1 MKIKNLVLS
10 STAALALF
18 AISTTVANADTY
30 TVKAGDTVSE
40 IALAH
45 NTSVSAIEKANKLA
59 NVNLI
64 FVGDKLEV
72 NGSTTTTTSAA
83 TSAAPQSA
91 TSQATSSAAST
102 ATSASATSASSQS
115 VASQASSSA
124 ATSAASSS
132 ATSSAATSSAATSST
147 ASSAATSSVAT
158 SAASSASSTSSA
170 ASQASSTASTTSQAA
185 SSSASSTS
193 TTSSYTGSNLKSYV
207 LSQMQSRTGVSASTW
222 NTIITRES
230 GWNTTVKNSTSGAY
244 GLFQNMHISSGSVE
258 DQVNAAV
265 SLYNAQGMAAWAL

>member
-132 ATSSAATSSAATSST
+132 ATSSAATSST

-170 ASQASSTASTTSQAA
+170 ASQA
-185 SSSASSTS
+185 SSASSTS

-222 NTIITRES
+222 NMIITRES

>member
-30 TVKAGDTVSE
+30 TVKAGDTVSA
-40 IALAH
+40 IAQAH

-64 FVGDKLEV
+64 FIGDKLEV
-72 NGSTTTTTSAA
+72 NGTTTTTTTSAA

-91 TSQATSSAAST
+91 TSQATSSAA
-102 ATSASATSASSQS
+102 
-115 VASQASSSA
+115 
-124 ATSAASSS
+124 
-132 ATSSAATSSAATSST
+132 TSSAASQ
-147 ASSAATSSVAT
+147 ATSSVAT
-158 SAASSASSTSSA
+158 SAASSASSTQSA
-170 ASQASSTASTTSQAA
+170 ASQASSSAATTSQA
-185 SSSASSTS
+185 SSSATSSAASSTASTTS

-230 GWNTTVKNSTSGAY
+230 NWNSTVKNSTSGAY

>member
-30 TVKAGDTVSE
+30 TVKAGDTVSA
-40 IALAH
+40 IAQAH

-64 FVGDKLEV
+64 FIGDKLEV
-72 NGSTTTTTSAA
+72 NGTTTTTTTSAA

-102 ATSASATSASSQS
+102 ATSASATSAASQS
-115 VASQASSSA
+115 VASQ
-124 ATSAASSS
+124 
-132 ATSSAATSSAATSST
+132 ATSSAATSSAASQAS
-147 ASSAATSSVAT
+147 SSAATT
-158 SAASSASSTSSA
+158 SQASSSATSSA
-170 ASQASSTASTTSQAA
+170 ASSTAST
-185 SSSASSTS
+185 TS

-230 GWNTTVKNSTSGAY
+230 NWNSTVKNSTSGAY

>member
-30 TVKAGDTVSE
+30 TVKAGDTVSA
-40 IALAH
+40 IAQAH

-64 FVGDKLEV
+64 FIGDKLEV
-72 NGSTTTTTSAA
+72 NGTTTTTTSAA

-115 VASQASSSA
+115 VASQA
-124 ATSAASSS
+124 
-132 ATSSAATSSAATSST
+132 TSSAATSSAASQ
-147 ASSAATSSVAT
+147 ATSSVAT
-158 SAASSASSTSSA
+158 SAASSASSTQSA
-170 ASQASSTASTTSQAA
+170 ASQASSSAATTSQA
-185 SSSASSTS
+185 SSSATSSAASSTASTTS

-230 GWNTTVKNSTSGAY
+230 NWNSTVKNSTSGAY

-258 DQVNAAV
+258 DQVNAAI

>member
-30 TVKAGDTVSE
+30 TVKAGDTVSA
-40 IALAH
+40 IAQAH

-64 FVGDKLEV
+64 FIGDKLEV
-72 NGSTTTTTSAA
+72 NGTTTTTTTSAA
-83 TSAAPQSA
+83 TSATPQSA

-115 VASQASSSA
+115 VASQA
-124 ATSAASSS
+124 
-132 ATSSAATSSAATSST
+132 TSSAATSSAATSS
-147 ASSAATSSVAT
+147 
-158 SAASSASSTSSA
+158 A
-170 ASQASSTASTTSQAA
+170 ASQASSSAATTSQA
-185 SSSASSTS
+185 SSSATSSAASSTASTTS

-230 GWNTTVKNSTSGAY
+230 NWNSTVKNSTSGAY

>member
-30 TVKAGDTVSE
+30 TVKAGDTVSA
-40 IALAH
+40 IAQAH

-64 FVGDKLEV
+64 FIGDKLEV
-72 NGSTTTTTSAA
+72 NGTTTTTTTSAA

-91 TSQATSSAAST
+91 TSQATSST

-115 VASQASSSA
+115 VASQA
-124 ATSAASSS
+124 
-132 ATSSAATSSAATSST
+132 TSSAATSSAASQ
-147 ASSAATSSVAT
+147 ASSSATSLA
-158 SAASSASSTSSA
+158 
-170 ASQASSTASTTSQAA
+170 ASSTAST
-185 SSSASSTS
+185 TS

-230 GWNTTVKNSTSGAY
+230 NWNTTVKNSTSGAY

>member
-30 TVKAGDTVSE
+30 TVKAGDTVSA
-40 IALAH
+40 IAQAH

-64 FVGDKLEV
+64 FIGDKLEV
-72 NGSTTTTTSAA
+72 NGTTTTTTTSAA

-115 VASQASSSA
+115 VASQA
-124 ATSAASSS
+124 T
-132 ATSSAATSSAATSST
+132 TSSAASQ
-147 ASSAATSSVAT
+147 ATSSVAT
-158 SAASSASSTSSA
+158 SAASSASSTQSA
-170 ASQASSTASTTSQAA
+170 ASQASSSAATTSQA
-185 SSSASSTS
+185 SSSATSSAASSTASTTS

-230 GWNTTVKNSTSGAY
+230 NWNSTVKNSTSGAY

>member
-30 TVKAGDTVSE
+30 TVKAGDTVSA
-40 IALAH
+40 IAQAH

-64 FVGDKLEV
+64 FIGDKLEV
-72 NGSTTTTTSAA
+72 NGTTTTTTTSAA

-91 TSQATSSAAST
+91 TSQATAST

-115 VASQASSSA
+115 VASQA
-124 ATSAASSS
+124 
-132 ATSSAATSSAATSST
+132 TSSAATSSAASQ
-147 ASSAATSSVAT
+147 ATSSVAT
-158 SAASSASSTSSA
+158 SAASSASSTQSA
-170 ASQASSTASTTSQAA
+170 ASQASSSAATTSQA
-185 SSSASSTS
+185 SSSATSSAASSTASTTS

-230 GWNTTVKNSTSGAY
+230 NWNSTVKNSTSGAY

>member
-30 TVKAGDTVSE
+30 TVKAGDTVSA
-40 IALAH
+40 IAQAH

-64 FVGDKLEV
+64 FIGDKLEV
-72 NGSTTTTTSAA
+72 NGTTTITTTSAA

-102 ATSASATSASSQS
+102 ATSASATSVSSQS
-115 VASQASSSA
+115 VASQATSSAAASSASSTQSAASQASSSA
-124 ATSAASSS
+124 ATTSQASSS
-132 ATSSAATSSAATSST
+132 ATSSAA
-147 ASSAATSSVAT
+147 
-158 SAASSASSTSSA
+158 
-170 ASQASSTASTTSQAA
+170 SSTAST
-185 SSSASSTS
+185 TS

-230 GWNTTVKNSTSGAY
+230 NWNSTVKNSTSGAY

>member
-30 TVKAGDTVSE
+30 TVKAGDTVSA
-40 IALAH
+40 IAKAH
-45 NTSVSAIEKANKLA
+45 NTSVSTIEKANKLA

-72 NGSTTTTTSAA
+72 NGTTTTTSA
-83 TSAAPQSA
+83 TSTAPQSA
-91 TSQATSSAAST
+91 TSQAATST
-102 ATSASATSASSQS
+102 ATSASATSAASQS

-124 ATSAASSS
+124 ATSS
-132 ATSSAATSSAATSST
+132 ATSQ
-147 ASSAATSSVAT
+147 ATSSVAT
-158 SAASSASSTSSA
+158 SAASSASSTQSA
-170 ASQASSTASTTSQAA
+170 ASQASSSAATTSQA
-185 SSSASSTS
+185 SSNATSSAASSTSS
-193 TTSSYTGSNLKSYV
+193 TTSSYNGSNMQSYV
-207 LSQMQSRTGVSASTW
+207 LSQMASRTGVSASTW

-230 GWNTTVKNSTSGAY
+230 NWQSSVKNSTSGAY
-244 GLFQNMHISSGSVE
+244 GLFQNMHISSGSVQ

-265 SLYNAQGMAAWAL
+265 NLYNAQGMSAWAL

>member
-30 TVKAGDTVSE
+30 TVKAGDTVSA
-40 IALAH
+40 IAQAH

-64 FVGDKLEV
+64 FIGDKLEV
-72 NGSTTTTTSAA
+72 NGTTTTTTTSAA

-115 VASQASSSA
+115 VASQATSSA
-124 ATSAASSS
+124 T
-132 ATSSAATSSAATSST
+132 TSSAASQ
-147 ASSAATSSVAT
+147 ATSSVAT
-158 SAASSASSTSSA
+158 SAASSASSTQSA
-170 ASQASSTASTTSQAA
+170 ASQASSSAATTSQA
-185 SSSASSTS
+185 SSSATSSAASSTAS

-230 GWNTTVKNSTSGAY
+230 NWNSTVKNSTSGAY

>member
-30 TVKAGDTVSE
+30 TVKAGDTVSA
-40 IALAH
+40 IAQAH

-64 FVGDKLEV
+64 FIGDKLEV
-72 NGSTTTTTSAA
+72 NGTTTTTTTSAA

-115 VASQASSSA
+115 VASQA
-124 ATSAASSS
+124 
-132 ATSSAATSSAATSST
+132 TSSAATSSAASQ
-147 ASSAATSSVAT
+147 ATSSVAT
-158 SAASSASSTSSA
+158 SAASSASSTQSA
-170 ASQASSTASTTSQAA
+170 ASQASSSAATTSQA
-185 SSSASSTS
+185 SSSATSSAASSTTS

-207 LSQMQSRTGVSASTW
+207 LSQMQSRTDVSASTW

-230 GWNTTVKNSTSGAY
+230 NWNSTVKNSTSGAY

>member
-30 TVKAGDTVSE
+30 TVKAGDTVSA
-40 IALAH
+40 IAQAH

-64 FVGDKLEV
+64 FIGDKLEV
-72 NGSTTTTTSAA
+72 NGTTTTTTTSAA

-91 TSQATSSAAST
+91 TSQATSSAAS
-102 ATSASATSASSQS
+102 Q
-115 VASQASSSA
+115 
-124 ATSAASSS
+124 
-132 ATSSAATSSAATSST
+132 
-147 ASSAATSSVAT
+147 ATSSVAT
-158 SAASSASSTSSA
+158 SAASSASSTQSA
-170 ASQASSTASTTSQAA
+170 ASQASSSAATTSQA
-185 SSSASSTS
+185 SSSATSSAASSTTS

-230 GWNTTVKNSTSGAY
+230 NWNSTVKNSTSGAY
-244 GLFQNMHISSGSVE
+244 GLFQNMHTSSGSVE

>member
-30 TVKAGDTVSE
+30 TVKAGDTVSA
-40 IALAH
+40 IAQAH

-64 FVGDKLEV
+64 FIGDKLEV
-72 NGSTTTTTSAA
+72 NGTTTTTTTSAA

-115 VASQASSSA
+115 VASQA
-124 ATSAASSS
+124 
-132 ATSSAATSSAATSST
+132 TSSAATSSAASQ
-147 ASSAATSSVAT
+147 ATSSVAT
-158 SAASSASSTSSA
+158 SAASSASSTQSA
-170 ASQASSTASTTSQAA
+170 ASQASSSAATTSQA
-185 SSSASSTS
+185 SSSATSSAASSTTS

-230 GWNTTVKNSTSGAY
+230 NWNTTVKNSTSGAY

>member
-30 TVKAGDTVSE
+30 TVKAGDTVSA
-40 IALAH
+40 IAKAH
-45 NTSVSAIEKANKLA
+45 NTSVSTIEKANKLA

-72 NGSTTTTTSAA
+72 NGTTTTTTTSA

-91 TSQATSSAAST
+91 TSQAATST
-102 ATSASATSASSQS
+102 ATSASATSAASQS

-124 ATSAASSS
+124 ATSS
-132 ATSSAATSSAATSST
+132 ATSQ
-147 ASSAATSSVAT
+147 ATSSVAT
-158 SAASSASSTSSA
+158 SAASSASSTQSA
-170 ASQASSTASTTSQAA
+170 ASQASSSAATTSSAA
-185 SSSASSTS
+185 SSTSS
-193 TTSSYTGSNLKSYV
+193 TTSSYNGSNMQSYV
-207 LSQMQSRTGVSASTW
+207 LSQMASRTGVSASTW

-230 GWNTTVKNSTSGAY
+230 NWQSSVKNSTSGAY
-244 GLFQNMHISSGSVE
+244 GLFQNMHISSGSVQ

-265 SLYNAQGMAAWAL
+265 NLYNAQGMSAWAL

>member
-30 TVKAGDTVSE
+30 TVKAGDTVSA
-40 IALAH
+40 IAQAH

-64 FVGDKLEV
+64 FIGDKLEV
-72 NGSTTTTTSAA
+72 NGTTTTTTTSAA

-91 TSQATSSAAST
+91 TSQATSST

-115 VASQASSSA
+115 VASQATSSA
-124 ATSAASSS
+124 ATSSAASQASSS
-132 ATSSAATSSAATSST
+132 ATSSAA
-147 ASSAATSSVAT
+147 
-158 SAASSASSTSSA
+158 
-170 ASQASSTASTTSQAA
+170 SSTAST
-185 SSSASSTS
+185 TS

-230 GWNTTVKNSTSGAY
+230 NWNSTVKNSTSGAY

>member
-30 TVKAGDTVSE
+30 TVKAGDTVSA
-40 IALAH
+40 IAKAH
-45 NTSVSAIEKANKLA
+45 NTSVSTIEKANKLA

-72 NGSTTTTTSAA
+72 NGTTTTTTTSA

-91 TSQATSSAAST
+91 TSQAATST
-102 ATSASATSASSQS
+102 ATSASATSAASQS

-124 ATSAASSS
+124 ATSS
-132 ATSSAATSSAATSST
+132 ATSQ
-147 ASSAATSSVAT
+147 ATSSVAT
-158 SAASSASSTSSA
+158 SAASSASSTQSA
-170 ASQASSTASTTSQAA
+170 ASQASSSAATTSQA
-185 SSSASSTS
+185 SSNATSSAASSTSS
-193 TTSSYTGSNLKSYV
+193 TTSSYNGSNMQSYV
-207 LSQMQSRTGVSASTW
+207 LSQMASRTGVSASTW

-230 GWNTTVKNSTSGAY
+230 NWQSSVKNSTSGAY
-244 GLFQNMHISSGSVE
+244 GLFQNMHISSGSVQ

-265 SLYNAQGMAAWAL
+265 NLYNAQGMSAWAL

>member
-30 TVKAGDTVSE
+30 TVKAGDTVSA
-40 IALAH
+40 IAQAH

-64 FVGDKLEV
+64 FIGDKLEV
-72 NGSTTTTTSAA
+72 NGTTTTTTTSAA

-91 TSQATSSAAST
+91 TSQATSST

-115 VASQASSSA
+115 VASQA
-124 ATSAASSS
+124 
-132 ATSSAATSSAATSST
+132 TSSAATSSAASQ
-147 ASSAATSSVAT
+147 ATSSVAT
-158 SAASSASSTSSA
+158 SAASSASSTQSA
-170 ASQASSTASTTSQAA
+170 ASQASSAAATTSQA
-185 SSSASSTS
+185 SSSATSSAASSTASTTS

-230 GWNTTVKNSTSGAY
+230 NWNSTVKNSTSGAY

>member
-30 TVKAGDTVSE
+30 TVKAGDTVSA
-40 IALAH
+40 IAQAH

-64 FVGDKLEV
+64 FIGDKLEV
-72 NGSTTTTTSAA
+72 NGTTTTTTTSAA

-91 TSQATSSAAST
+91 TSQATSSVAST

-115 VASQASSSA
+115 VASQATSSAATSSAASQASSSA
-124 ATSAASSS
+124 ATTSQASSS
-132 ATSSAATSSAATSST
+132 ATSSAA
-147 ASSAATSSVAT
+147 
-158 SAASSASSTSSA
+158 
-170 ASQASSTASTTSQAA
+170 SSTAST
-185 SSSASSTS
+185 TS

-230 GWNTTVKNSTSGAY
+230 NWNSTVKNSTSGAY

>member
-30 TVKAGDTVSE
+30 TVKAGDTVSA
-40 IALAH
+40 IAQAH

-64 FVGDKLEV
+64 FIGDKLEV
-72 NGSTTTTTSAA
+72 NGTTTTATTSAA

-115 VASQASSSA
+115 VASQA
-124 ATSAASSS
+124 
-132 ATSSAATSSAATSST
+132 TSSAATSSAASQ
-147 ASSAATSSVAT
+147 ATSSVAT
-158 SAASSASSTSSA
+158 SAASSASSTQSA
-170 ASQASSTASTTSQAA
+170 ASQASSSAATTSQA
-185 SSSASSTS
+185 SSSATSSAASSTTS

-230 GWNTTVKNSTSGAY
+230 NWNTTVKNSTSGAY

>member
-30 TVKAGDTVSE
+30 TVKAGDTVSA
-40 IALAH
+40 IAQAH

-64 FVGDKLEV
+64 FIGDKLEV
-72 NGSTTTTTSAA
+72 NGTTTTTTTSAA

-91 TSQATSSAAST
+91 TNQATSSAAST

-115 VASQASSSA
+115 VASQATSSAASQATSSAASQATSSVATSVASSASSTQSAASQASSSA
-124 ATSAASSS
+124 ATTSQASSS
-132 ATSSAATSSAATSST
+132 ATSSAA
-147 ASSAATSSVAT
+147 
-158 SAASSASSTSSA
+158 
-170 ASQASSTASTTSQAA
+170 SSTAST
-185 SSSASSTS
+185 TS

-230 GWNTTVKNSTSGAY
+230 NWNSTVKNSTSGAY

>member
-18 AISTTVANADTY
+18 ALSATVANADTV

-40 IALAH
+40 IAQNH
-45 NTSVSAIEKANKLA
+45 NTTVSAIEKANKLS

-72 NGSTTTTTSAA
+72 NGTTTTTTTSAA

-91 TSQATSSAAST
+91 ASQATSSVASQASATSAAPKSVASQATSSAT
-102 ATSASATSASSQS
+102 S

-124 ATSAASSS
+124 ATSAAPQSAASQ
-132 ATSSAATSSAATSST
+132 ATSSAATSSAASQAS
-147 ASSAATSSVAT
+147 SSAATST
-158 SAASSASSTSSA
+158 ASSASST
-170 ASQASSTASTTSQAA
+170 
-185 SSSASSTS
+185 
-193 TTSSYTGSNLKSYV
+193 TSSYNGGNTQSYV
-207 LSQMQSRTGVSASTW
+207 LSQMESRTGVSASTW
-222 NTIITRES
+222 NKIITRES
-230 GWNTTVKNSTSGAY
+230 GWNSTVKNSTSGAY
-244 GLFQNMHISSGSVE
+244 GLFQNMHISSGSVQ

-265 SLYNAQGMAAWAL
+265 SLYHAQGMNAWAL

>member
-30 TVKAGDTVSE
+30 TVKAGDTVSA
-40 IALAH
+40 IAQAH

-64 FVGDKLEV
+64 FIGDKLEV
-72 NGSTTTTTSAA
+72 NGTTTTTTTSAA

-115 VASQASSSA
+115 VASQA
-124 ATSAASSS
+124 
-132 ATSSAATSSAATSST
+132 
-147 ASSAATSSVAT
+147 TSSVAT
-158 SAASSASSTSSA
+158 SAASSASSTQSA
-170 ASQASSTASTTSQAA
+170 ASQASSSAATTSQA
-185 SSSASSTS
+185 SSSATSSAASSTASTTS

-230 GWNTTVKNSTSGAY
+230 NWNSTVKNSTSGAY

>member
-18 AISTTVANADTY
+18 ALSATVANADTV

-40 IALAH
+40 IAQNH
-45 NTSVSAIEKANKLA
+45 NTTVSAIEKANKLS

-72 NGSTTTTTSAA
+72 NGTTTTTTTSAA

-91 TSQATSSAAST
+91 ASQATSSVASQASATSAAPKSVASQATSSAT
-102 ATSASATSASSQS
+102 S

-124 ATSAASSS
+124 ATSTAPQSAASQ
-132 ATSSAATSSAATSST
+132 ATSSAATSSAASQAT
-147 ASSAATSSVAT
+147 SSAATST
-158 SAASSASSTSSA
+158 ASSASST
-170 ASQASSTASTTSQAA
+170 
-185 SSSASSTS
+185 
-193 TTSSYTGSNLKSYV
+193 TSSNGGNTQSYV
-207 LSQMQSRTGVSASTW
+207 LSQMESRTGVSASTW
-222 NTIITRES
+222 NKIITRES
-230 GWNTTVKNSTSGAY
+230 GWNSTVKNSTSGAY
-244 GLFQNMHISSGSVE
+244 GLFQNMHISSGSVQ

-265 SLYNAQGMAAWAL
+265 SLYNAQGMNAWAL

>member
-30 TVKAGDTVSE
+30 TVKAGDTVSA
-40 IALAH
+40 IAQAH

-64 FVGDKLEV
+64 FIGDKLEV
-72 NGSTTTTTSAA
+72 NGTTTTTTTSAA

-115 VASQASSSA
+115 VASQATSSAAASSASSTQSAASQASSSA
-124 ATSAASSS
+124 ATTSQASSS
-132 ATSSAATSSAATSST
+132 ATSSAA
-147 ASSAATSSVAT
+147 
-158 SAASSASSTSSA
+158 
-170 ASQASSTASTTSQAA
+170 SSTAST
-185 SSSASSTS
+185 TS

-230 GWNTTVKNSTSGAY
+230 NWNSTVKNSTSGAY

>member
-132 ATSSAATSSAATSST
+132 ATSSAATSST

-170 ASQASSTASTTSQAA
+170 ASQASSAA

-258 DQVNAAV
+258 EQVDAAV
-265 SLYNAQGMAAWAL
+265 SLYNAQGMSAWAL

>member
-30 TVKAGDTVSE
+30 TVKAGDTVSA
-40 IALAH
+40 IAQAH

-64 FVGDKLEV
+64 FIGDKLEV
-72 NGSTTTTTSAA
+72 NGTTTTTTTSAA

-115 VASQASSSA
+115 VASQA
-124 ATSAASSS
+124 
-132 ATSSAATSSAATSST
+132 TSSAATSSAASQ
-147 ASSAATSSVAT
+147 ATSSVAT
-158 SAASSASSTSSA
+158 SAASSASSTQSA
-170 ASQASSTASTTSQAA
+170 ASQASSSAATTSQA
-185 SSSASSTS
+185 SSSASSSAASSTTS

-230 GWNTTVKNSTSGAY
+230 NWNTTVKNSTSGAY

>member
-30 TVKAGDTVSE
+30 TVKAGDTVSA
-40 IALAH
+40 IAQAH

-64 FVGDKLEV
+64 FIGDKLEV
-72 NGSTTTTTSAA
+72 NGTTTTTTTSAA

-115 VASQASSSA
+115 VASQA
-124 ATSAASSS
+124 
-132 ATSSAATSSAATSST
+132 TSSAATSSAASQ
-147 ASSAATSSVAT
+147 ATSSVAT
-158 SAASSASSTSSA
+158 SAASSASSTQSA
-170 ASQASSTASTTSQAA
+170 ASQASSSAATTSQA
-185 SSSASSTS
+185 SSSATSSAASSTTS

-230 GWNTTVKNSTSGAY
+230 NWNTTVKNSTSGAY

-265 SLYNAQGMAAWAL
+265 SLYNAQGMAAWADRKSVV

>member
-30 TVKAGDTVSE
+30 TVKAGDTVSA
-40 IALAH
+40 IAQAH

-64 FVGDKLEV
+64 FIGDKLEV
-72 NGSTTTTTSAA
+72 NGTTTTTTTSAA

-115 VASQASSSA
+115 VASQATSSAATSSAASQASSSA
-124 ATSAASSS
+124 ATTSQASSS
-132 ATSSAATSSAATSST
+132 ATSSAA
-147 ASSAATSSVAT
+147 
-158 SAASSASSTSSA
+158 
-170 ASQASSTASTTSQAA
+170 SSTAST
-185 SSSASSTS
+185 TS

-230 GWNTTVKNSTSGAY
+230 NWNSTVKNSTSGAY

>member
-132 ATSSAATSSAATSST
+132 ATSSAATSST

-170 ASQASSTASTTSQAA
+170 ASQAA

-265 SLYNAQGMAAWAL
+265 SLYKAQGMAAWAL

>member
-30 TVKAGDTVSE
+30 TVKAGDTVSA
-40 IALAH
+40 IAQAH

-64 FVGDKLEV
+64 FIGDKLEV
-72 NGSTTTTTSAA
+72 NGTTTTTTTSAA

-102 ATSASATSASSQS
+102 ATSASATSVSSQS
-115 VASQASSSA
+115 VASQATSSAAASSASSTQSAASQASSSA
-124 ATSAASSS
+124 ATTSQASSS
-132 ATSSAATSSAATSST
+132 ATSSAA
-147 ASSAATSSVAT
+147 
-158 SAASSASSTSSA
+158 
-170 ASQASSTASTTSQAA
+170 SSTAST
-185 SSSASSTS
+185 TS

-230 GWNTTVKNSTSGAY
+230 NWNSTVKNSTSGAY

>member
-30 TVKAGDTVSE
+30 TVKAGDTVSA
-40 IALAH
+40 IAQAH

-64 FVGDKLEV
+64 FIGDKLEV
-72 NGSTTTTTSAA
+72 NGTTTTTTTSAA

-115 VASQASSSA
+115 VASQA
-124 ATSAASSS
+124 
-132 ATSSAATSSAATSST
+132 
-147 ASSAATSSVAT
+147 TSSVAT
-158 SAASSASSTSSA
+158 SAASSASSTQSA
-170 ASQASSTASTTSQAA
+170 ASQASSSAATTSQA
-185 SSSASSTS
+185 SSSATNSAASSTASTTS

-230 GWNTTVKNSTSGAY
+230 NWNSTVKNSTSGAY

>member
-30 TVKAGDTVSE
+30 TVKAGDTVSA
-40 IALAH
+40 IAQAH

-64 FVGDKLEV
+64 FIGDKLEV
-72 NGSTTTTTSAA
+72 NGTTTTTTTSAA

-115 VASQASSSA
+115 VASQA
-124 ATSAASSS
+124 TSS
-132 ATSSAATSSAATSST
+132 ATSSAANQ
-147 ASSAATSSVAT
+147 ATSSVAT
-158 SAASSASSTSSA
+158 SAASSASSTQSA
-170 ASQASSTASTTSQAA
+170 ASQASSSAATTSQA
-185 SSSASSTS
+185 SSSATSSAASSTASTTS

-230 GWNTTVKNSTSGAY
+230 NWNSTVKNSTSGAY